1 MSDTV
6 PAQPLCFSGDFSE
19 PRDRKEKA
27 ERGKQS
33 CPDFGRG
40 NIPYLPEVL
49 IFHNGLKPRRFRLE
63 AARGTLF
70 GGLRIPP

>member
-6 PAQPLCFSGDFSE
+6 PAQPLCFFGDFSE
-19 PRDRKEKA
+19 SCTARDRKEKA

-49 IFHNGLKPRRFRLE
+49 TFPQWIE
-63 AARGTLF
+63 APSFPT
-70 GGLRIPP
+70 